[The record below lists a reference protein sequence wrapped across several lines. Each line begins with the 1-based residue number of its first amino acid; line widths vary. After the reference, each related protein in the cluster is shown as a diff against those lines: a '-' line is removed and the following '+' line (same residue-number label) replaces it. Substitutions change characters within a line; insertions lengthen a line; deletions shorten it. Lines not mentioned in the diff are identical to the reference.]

1 MLVAG
6 IDVDTALVDRWV
18 QWLMPA
24 EQPYVVPRAVA
35 DDLGLVDERSRLTFE
50 LGDSFELYG
59 ITHDDAIVWLDR
71 RGARALPTE
80 LRRAQPAA
88 HRWPSRDAAANR
100 ARAVAYVE
108 RDRAPSQHRDV
119 SAAMWGRAAAMLPGA
134 RALAGTFAAASGP
147 NCFGTVMAAAGV
159 AGAEC
164 EWMQLAPFDVW
175 LRSSTTPVRRGDDA
189 GTVYVWRDASGVPA
203 HAAVSLGDGWALH
216 KESQGW
222 MSPVTLLPIRCVILG
237 GRRSAHR
244 VHRYHLH
251 ASARRSVL

>member
-24 EQPYVVPRAVA
+24 EQPYVVPRDEAV
-35 DDLGLVDERSRLTFE
+35 
-50 LGDSFELYG
+50 
-59 ITHDDAIVWLDR
+59 VWLDR
-71 RGARALPTE
+71 RGARALPVAV
-80 LRRAQPAA
+80 RRAQPTP
-88 HRWPSRDAAANR
+88 HRWPARDDAANR
-100 ARAVAYVE
+100 TRAVAYVE
-108 RDRAPSQHRDV
+108 RDRAPSRHRDV
-119 SAAMWGRAAAMLPGA
+119 SAATWAAAAPTLPRA
-134 RALAGTFAAASGP
+134 RDL
-147 NCFGTVMAAAGV
+147 
-159 AGAEC
+159 
-164 EWMQLAPFDVW
+164 
-175 LRSSTTPVRRGDDA
+175 A
-189 GTVYVWRDASGVPA
+189 GTVYVWRDAGGVPA
-203 HAAVSLGDGWALH
+203 HAAVSLGDGWAMH